1 MADNIVIPIP
11 EPEPEPAG
19 DQTVIVNVVPPEP
32 EPEPEPTEPVID
44 HAERIAAL
52 EARIAALEEQGE
64 RIAMLEAEQDAVLE
78 MLEEEWDE
86 PEDPVV
92 VEPVADVPPI
102 PEAPPD
108 AIKPGSTRRQS
119 LDFYRNR
126 RVGGP
131 S

>member
-1 MADNIVIPIP
+1 MADEIVVPIP

-32 EPEPEPTEPVID
+32 EPEPEPAEPVID

-78 MLEEEWDE
+78 MLEEEWSEPDE
-86 PEDPVV
+86 AVV

-102 PEAPPD
+102 PEATPEPV
-108 AIKPGSTRRQS
+108 KPNSSRRGSWDYFAQRRE
-119 LDFYRNR
+119 
-126 RVGGP
+126 G
-131 S
+131 

>member
-11 EPEPEPAG
+11 EPEPEPG
-19 DQTVIVNVVPPEP
+19 GYQTVIVNVVPPEP
-32 EPEPEPTEPVID
+32 EPEPEPVPAEPVID
-44 HAERIAAL
+44 HAERITAL

-86 PEDPVV
+86 PEEAVV

-102 PEAPPD
+102 PEAPPEPV
-108 AIKPGSTRRQS
+108 KPNSSRRGSWDYFAQRRE
-119 LDFYRNR
+119 
-126 RVGGP
+126 G
-131 S
+131 

>member
-1 MADNIVIPIP
+1 MADEIVVPIP

-52 EARIAALEEQGE
+52 EARIAVLEEQGE

-86 PEDPVV
+86 PEEAVV

-102 PEAPPD
+102 PEAPPEPV
-108 AIKPGSTRRQS
+108 KPGGTNRQS
-119 LDFYRNR
+119 WDFFRNR
-126 RVGGP
+126 REGA
-131 S
+131 